1 LAAGGLIVVDV
12 WNEKKICVLD
22 KLGSEFLET
31 VQEGDRIKIQKEG
44 SIIIGNPQ
52 LKTRQSKLIHTLRGF
67 LEFSNHVAQKL
78 LLIRLLC

>member
-31 VQEGDRIKIQKEG
+31 VQEGDWIKIQKEG
-44 SIIIGNPQ
+44 FVIIGNP
-52 LKTRQSKLIHTLRGF
+52 
-67 LEFSNHVAQKL
+67 
-78 LLIRLLC
+78 